1 LNCYCTNII
10 RDFGAVGAK
19 VLFEDKKKHCSDWYL
34 AFSYEQYSS
43 IILAAFIA
51 LMNLVLHL
59 VFNWMGKLR
68 RTKDVSSGRI
78 YQTLS
83 ILIAQY
89 VNTVMI
95 F

>member
-1 LNCYCTNII
+1 MV

-19 VLFEDKKKHCSDWYL
+19 VLFSDNKKHCSDWFL
-34 AFSYEQYSS
+34 AFSYEKYST
-43 IILAAFIA
+43 ILLAAFIA

-59 VFNWMGKLR
+59 VFNWMGKMR
-68 RTKDVSSGRI
+68 RTKDISSGRI

-89 VNTVMI
+89 VNTALI